1 MTPKQ
6 RDFARFYVDTNDAQ
20 QSALDAGYSKQ
31 YAKSNSYKLLDNPL
45 IVGEIQRLRARM
57 NERAEKSA
65 TDVVNEYSK
74 IAFADRVDF
83 LKPDPL
89 LEGEFI
95 YKSPDELTP
104 DQRAIVE
111 KVNMHNKTVKIVH
124 PETQAESEIVRQE
137 YSYVLADKSNALQ
150 QMGRHFGIFDDK
162 LKLIASAQNPFK
174 NASPEQLAELKKS
187 FVGIMS
193 KGGAVVDGEYKETSR
208 MLPNGKGHTGT
219 GG

>member
-6 RDFARFYVDTNDAQ
+6 RDFARFYVDTGDAQ

-31 YAKSNSYKLLDNPL
+31 YAKSNSYKLLDNPVV
-45 IVGEIQRLRARM
+45 VGEIQRLRARM

-89 LEGEFI
+89 IEGEFI
-95 YKSPDELTP
+95 YKSPDELTE
-104 DQRAIVE
+104 DQRSIVE
-111 KVNMHNKTVKIVH
+111 HVTMHNKVVKVRD
-124 PETQAESEIVRQE
+124 PETNIISEIPRQE
-137 YSYVLADKSNALQ
+137 YRYRLSDKSNALQ

-162 LKLIASAQNPFK
+162 LKLIAGAQNPFK
-174 NASPEQLAELKKS
+174 NASPEQLAELKRS
-187 FVGIMS
+187 FVGIMN
-193 KGGAVVDGEYKETSR
+193 KGEVVDGEYKETSR
-208 MLPNGKGHTGT
+208 MLPDGEGHTGT